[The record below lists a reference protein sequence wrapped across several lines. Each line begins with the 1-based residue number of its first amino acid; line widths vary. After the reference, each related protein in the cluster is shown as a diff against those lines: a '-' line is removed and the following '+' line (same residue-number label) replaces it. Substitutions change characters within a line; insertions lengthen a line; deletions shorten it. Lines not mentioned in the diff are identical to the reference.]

1 MIKFFSKIADWLRRY
16 DETHNFTC
24 DVCGREVF
32 AGERVCAAC
41 RKTLPFNDRLICPYC
56 GRRVREAGVCLEC
69 KQSRPAVE
77 KARSAFVHEGEAAAL
92 VLRFKKGSKYLFRTL
107 CDFLTPL
114 LEREFADAD
123 SLTFVPMT
131 KRARRKRGYNQSRLL
146 AEELS
151 RRSGKQFLD
160 AAEKRRETSMQKSL
174 GRREREKNLKGCF
187 RVTDKSAVRGKH
199 IVIVDDTFTTGSTV
213 SELARALLHA
223 GAERV
228 YALTVTSVPD
238 RRNASENRT

>member
-1 MIKFFSKIADWLRRY
+1 M
-16 DETHNFTC
+16 
-24 DVCGREVF
+24 
-32 AGERVCAAC
+32 
-41 RKTLPFNDRLICPYC
+41 
-56 GRRVREAGVCLEC
+56 
-69 KQSRPAVE
+69 
-77 KARSAFVHEGEAAAL
+77 
-92 VLRFKKGSKYLFRTL
+92 
-107 CDFLTPL
+107 PL

-123 SLTFVPMT
+123 SLAFVPMT

-187 RVTDKSAVRGKH
+187 RVTDKGAVRGKR

-213 SELARALLHA
+213 SELARTLLHA

-238 RRNASENRT
+238 RRNTAENRT

>member
-1 MIKFFSKIADWLRRY
+1 
-16 DETHNFTC
+16 
-24 DVCGREVF
+24 
-32 AGERVCAAC
+32 
-41 RKTLPFNDRLICPYC
+41 
-56 GRRVREAGVCLEC
+56 
-69 KQSRPAVE
+69 PAVE

-107 CDFLTPL
+107 CDFLMPL

-187 RVTDKSAVRGKH
+187 RVTDKGAVRGKR

-223 GAERV
+223 GAECV

-238 RRNASENRT
+238 RRNAAENRT